1 MEQQQL
7 SEKPLFT
14 LKDLSVN
21 GLAAI
26 NISIDAGECIALSGP
41 SGSGKSLLLR
51 ALADLIP
58 HQGEA
63 YYKGQAC
70 STFSPTDWRKQVGLL
85 PAESFWWEEHVG
97 EHFARKCD
105 EKLKQLGFSSDVYNW
120 SVSRCS
126 TGERQRLAL
135 LRLLCL
141 QPEVLLLDEPTA
153 SLDQENV
160 QAVES
165 LIKDYLQQ
173 GGSVIWVSHDH
184 NQIQRVAT
192 RYFKIEGKQLVEV
205 SL

>member
-1 MEQQQL
+1 MERRKTESPIFNL
-7 SEKPLFT
+7 N
-14 LKDLSVN
+14 DLSVN

-26 NISIDAGECIALSGP
+26 NMSINAGECIVISGP

-63 YYKGQAC
+63 YYQGQAC
-70 STFSPTDWRKQVGLL
+70 TAFLPTQWRKQVGLL

-97 EHFARKCD
+97 DHFAQRCD
-105 EKLKQLGFSSDVYNW
+105 EKLKALGFSTDVYNW
-120 SVSRCS
+120 RVSRCS

-141 QPEVLLLDEPTA
+141 QPKVLLLDEPTA
-153 SLDQENV
+153 SLDQANV
-160 QAVES
+160 KAVES
-165 LIKDYLQQ
+165 LIKDYLHQ
-173 GGSVIWVSHDH
+173 GGAVIWVSHDPD
-184 NQIQRVAT
+184 QIQRIAT
-192 RYFKIEGKQLVEV
+192 RHYKIEGKQLVEV

>member
-1 MEQQQL
+1 MERRKTESPIFNL
-7 SEKPLFT
+7 N
-14 LKDLSVN
+14 DLSVN

-26 NISIDAGECIALSGP
+26 NMSINAGECIVISGP

-63 YYKGQAC
+63 YYQGQAC
-70 STFSPTDWRKQVGLL
+70 TAFLPTQWRKQVGLL

-97 EHFARKCD
+97 EHFAQRCD
-105 EKLKQLGFSSDVYNW
+105 EKLKALGFSTDVYNW
-120 SVSRCS
+120 RVSRCS

-141 QPEVLLLDEPTA
+141 QPKVLLLDEPTA
-153 SLDQENV
+153 SLDQANV
-160 QAVES
+160 KAVES
-165 LIKDYLQQ
+165 LIKDYLHQ
-173 GGSVIWVSHDH
+173 GGAVIWVSHDPD
-184 NQIQRVAT
+184 QIQRIAT
-192 RYFKIEGKQLVEV
+192 RHYKIEGKQLVEV